1 LKDVVDKIKTYARAV
16 GSKVEDPDT
25 DLSTKYEKEKF
36 IERENLA
43 GLTTTHFSLYSNFS
57 LLTNHECSTSSA
69 AERKKW
75 WTRFYLPIRI
85 SSLTEDERFTI
96 L

>member
-1 LKDVVDKIKTYARAV
+1 
-16 GSKVEDPDT
+16 VEDPDRYQG
-25 DLSTKYEKEKF
+25 TKYEKKKF
-36 IERENLA
+36 KERENLA
-43 GLTTTHFSLYSNFS
+43 ELTTTHFFP
-57 LLTNHECSTSSA
+57 LTNHEWSTSSA

-75 WTRFYLPIRI
+75 WTRFYLPMRI